1 LISPLNAQRASGRS
15 LQALVAAC
23 LFATA
28 AAAAATTSSVF
39 LEELTWTEVDA
50 AIRGGTTTILIPIG
64 GTEQNGTH
72 MVLGKHNT
80 RAHILAGKIAGEL
93 GNAIVA
99 PVVAYTPEGRIDPP
113 AGHMRY
119 AGTISISDESFMA
132 MLETA
137 AASFRQHGF
146 TDIVFLGDSG
156 NYQPQLKAV
165 AERLNRKWSKTRFR
179 AHWIEAYYRAT
190 QATYIESLRAKGM
203 SPAEIG
209 THAGAADTS
218 LALALDPTLVRSERL
233 ATSAPDQWGVHGD
246 PRRSTTTLG
255 QAGVDAIVAQSVA
268 AIRKSI
274 AARH

>member
-1 LISPLNAQRASGRS
+1 LVAVL
-15 LQALVAAC
+15 LLALVAAGR
-23 LFATA
+23 
-28 AAAAATTSSVF
+28 AATPTVF
-39 LEELTWTEVDA
+39 LEEMTWPEVDA
-50 AIRGGTTTILIPIG
+50 AIRSGSTTILVPIG
-64 GTEQNGTH
+64 GTEQNGAH

-119 AGTISISDESFMA
+119 AGTISISDEAFIA

-137 AASFRQHGF
+137 AASFKQHGF

-165 AERLNRKWSKTRFR
+165 AERLNRKWTKTRFR
-179 AHWIEAYYRAT
+179 AHWIDAYYRAT
-190 QATYIESLRAKGM
+190 QSSYVDSLRTKVM

-209 THAGAADTS
+209 MHAGAGDTS
-218 LALALDPTLVRSERL
+218 LALAVDPTLVRSDRL
-233 ATSAPDQWGVHGD
+233 ATSVPDQSGVHGD
-246 PRRSTTTLG
+246 PRRSTAALG
-255 QAGVDAIVAQSVA
+255 QAGVDAIVAQTVA
-268 AIRKSI
+268 AIRKAT